1 MRACSTT
8 QPSRGQRRGPPPPS
22 PPPYNDNDDDDDDDA
37 NNGRNTKSETLPT
50 NDILPSQRSQ
60 KTAIQSGMKRHSAR
74 HGALLEK
81 MECIQS
87 NQSESPLSIPQGT
100 FGSPLK
106 AESRFVDQSR
116 SYWPNRS
123 YNISGD
129 SDIVEEQPILENSD
143 LMNQSYDSK
152 VQIKRKGKMVRIGSV
167 PSSNPNSP
175 DGRGISSRFMTHHTG
190 EALEASHNV
199 ASHRRNKLKEAAG
212 SFARF
217 FKGSK

>member
-1 MRACSTT
+1 MN
-8 QPSRGQRRGPPPPS
+8 QV
-22 PPPYNDNDDDDDDDA
+22 DDAETLKHASHARDDETLNLSAATHDDDA
-37 NNGRNTKSETLPT
+37 NNGHNTISETVPT

-60 KTAIQSGMKRHSAR
+60 KAASQNAMKRHSAR
-74 HGALLEK
+74 HGAILEK
-81 MECIQS
+81 MERIQS
-87 NQSESPLSIPQGT
+87 NQSESPIRQGT

-106 AESRFVDQSR
+106 AESRFVDQST
-116 SYWPNRS
+116 SYWPNKS

-129 SDIVEEQPILENSD
+129 SDIVEEQPILDNSD

-152 VQIKRKGKMVRIGSV
+152 VQIKRKGKMVRVGSV

-190 EALEASHNV
+190 EALESSHNV